1 MRLSATTY
9 PACRPT
15 VSPSVQKQYWRTQL
29 TRISHFSPFNVAKR
43 CQRNSP
49 DNGPR
54 YLMKVPAPPAVSAYP
69 MVVPPAPLWWRWNP
83 DPSPCCC
90 FWCRCW
96 RGTCS
101 CLSNGCSCRSGAG
114 NTSKPF
120 FVAGPPRGLAQ
131 PTFVPRCVGCPQP
144 VYQLMLHSST
154 LIQKANGFSQM
165 CFP

>member
-90 FWCRCW
+90 FWCRCCAA
-96 RGTCS
+96 RAAA
-101 CLSNGCSCRSGAG
+101 CRMDV
-114 NTSKPF
+114 P
-120 FVAGPPRGLAQ
+120 AGPVLVIPANLSSWLAQ
-131 PTFVPRCVGCPQP
+131 PTGWASPRSCLGVL
-144 VYQLMLHSST
+144 VALSLS
-154 LIQKANGFSQM
+154 IN
-165 CFP
+165 